1 MRTLYI
7 LSVWLH
13 ILAAMI
19 WLGGMLFLVL
29 VLVPVLRRQEY
40 RGVAG
45 GLIHWTGVRFRWVGW
60 VCLGLLLAS
69 GILNLGFRGFT
80 WQDLWTG
87 RLWQGPFGRALGIKL
102 LLVAVVF
109 LLSVLHDFVIGP
121 RATTLWQRDPE
132 AIETRRLRRTASSIG
147 RLNLVLGLIIVLLG
161 VFLVRGGL

>member
-1 MRTLYI
+1 MQTLYI

-13 ILAAMI
+13 ILAAII

-45 GLIHWTGVRFRWVGW
+45 SLIHWTGVRFRWVGW
-60 VCLGLLLAS
+60 VCLALLLAS
-69 GILNLGFRGFT
+69 GMLNLGFRGFT

-87 RLWQGPFGRALGIKL
+87 RLWQGPFGRALGVKL
-102 LLVAVVF
+102 LLVALIL

-121 RATTLWQRDPE
+121 RATASWQRAPE
-132 AIETRRLRRTASSIG
+132 AVETRRLRRTASWIG
-147 RLNLVLGLIIVLLG
+147 RLNLVLGLIVVLLG
-161 VFLVRGGL
+161 VLLVRGGL